1 MQQSFTAPP
10 LGEESADTRSLL
22 GLALRRPGGKR
33 ALSTLSLLLA
43 LAGVALFAYPLFTDI
58 WSAFTQR
65 DLQVADR
72 ESYAKGVPE
81 GEALTRMRI
90 PAIDVDILVVE
101 GTSMEA
107 LRAGAGHYRETP
119 LPGEAGNVAIA
130 GHRTT
135 YGRPLSRMDEL
146 GPGDE
151 VSLETP
157 FAIHSYRVL
166 PQVNGHENPWIVT
179 PTDIG
184 VVSQEVEGSMLTL
197 TTCHPKGSAR
207 QRLILRAEL
216 TETRPLGSS

>member
-1 MQQSFTAPP
+1 MQQSFTTPP

-33 ALSTLSLLLA
+33 SLSTLTTLLA
-43 LAGVALFAYPLFTDI
+43 LAGVVLFAYPLITDI

-65 DLQVADR
+65 DLRNDFGKNWETVA
-72 ESYAKGVPE
+72 E
-81 GEALTRMRI
+81 GDPLTRMRI
-90 PAIDVDILVVE
+90 PSIDVDILVVE
-101 GTSMEA
+101 GTSAEA

-119 LPGEAGNVAIA
+119 LPGEAGNMAIA

-135 YGRPLSRMDEL
+135 YGRPLLRMDEL
-146 GPGDE
+146 GAGDE
-151 VSLETP
+151 ITLETP
-157 FAIHSYRVL
+157 YAIHTYRVT
-166 PQVNGHENPWIVT
+166 PEVNGHENPWIVS

-184 VVSQEVEGSMLTL
+184 VVGQEVEGSMLTL

-216 TETRPLGSS
+216 TETAPLQSGR